1 MFLFQIEKHVGEA
14 KGETETKGR
23 EPAISSVRN
32 AVETA
37 LSKIRLKNFDAK
49 GTLDR
54 SPDWGEDTFMVTIRN
69 FKGDKDQIYT
79 SFAYLLHDAVA
90 SLGYSLNGE
99 SVGLEGGTLTMGFSY
114 QK

>member
-23 EPAISSVRN
+23 EPAVFPVRN

-54 SPDWGEDTFMVTIRN
+54 TPDWKEDAFTVTIRN
-69 FKGDKDQIYT
+69 FKGDKDQVFT